1 MTQISLS
8 YNILNMDTEYYR
20 NYITIIECGSLSAAA
35 KKLSLAQ
42 PALSNQLKILTK
54 HYGTPLLRIK
64 RGSHSFTLTEA
75 GQLLFDKARFIVSV
89 EENVKKEIADTSA
102 GLTGTVRISLAP
114 STSISFINAC
124 LSKFAKAN
132 PGVTYELFEVSPDE
146 QKEQLLSGVTEIGI
160 TNVPIE
166 ESYLFESTFRS
177 RQHLVALFHKDSPY
191 LTKAKTLRIQD
202 LKNIP
207 LCLSRGCV
215 HLFKSACEEYQ
226 FQPQILSITTTKLS
240 ATAWAEQ
247 NVGVTIVPTDELEH
261 FSHNLIIK
269 PLSNKY
275 LYLSK
280 RTFYVK
286 DRPLSAVAKALLD
299 YLDKNC
305 IYCKDKEK
313 CNR

>member
-1 MTQISLS
+1 
-8 YNILNMDTEYYR
+8 MDTEYYR
-20 NYITIIECGSLSAAA
+20 NFITIVECGSLSAAA

-42 PALSNQLKILTK
+42 PALSNQLKILAK
-54 HYGTPLLRIK
+54 HFGAPLLHIK
-64 RGSHSFTLTEA
+64 RGSHSFALTEA
-75 GQLLFDKARFIVSV
+75 GQLLFDKARYIVSV
-89 EENVKKEIADTSA
+89 EDNVKKEIADTSA

-114 STSISFINAC
+114 STSISFINVC

-146 QKEQLLSGVTEIGI
+146 QREQLLSGITEIGI

-177 RQHLVALFHKDSPY
+177 KQQLVALFHKDSPY
-191 LTKAKTLRIQD
+191 LTKTTTIKIQD
-202 LKNIP
+202 LQNIP

-215 HLFKSACEEYQ
+215 HIFKAACEEHQ
-226 FQPQILSITTTKLS
+226 FQPHILCITTTKLS

-247 NVGVTIVPTDELEH
+247 NAGVTIVPTDDLEH
-261 FSHNLIIK
+261 FSHNLVVK
-269 PLSNKY
+269 PLNDKH

-286 DRPLSAVAKALLD
+286 DRPLSAVAQALLD
-299 YLDKNC
+299 YLNKNC